1 MNYYYIKVMECI
13 KNIFRILNNSSFTC
27 EIIPG
32 RIGDYIIRL
41 YYYDYVT
48 SQYQY
53 SEEEFQFQ
61 LTDIINEDDL
71 NNLCDECGVYDG
83 DNDCYGCDHILY
95 NYKCEDLCD
104 EDEVLY
110 IFFRFI
116 LMIILMVHVVHIIIQ
131 IVMVYAMVIIYIL
144 IGILHQNIFHV
155 VWYNN

>member
-110 IFFRFI
+110 IYIF
-116 LMIILMVHVVHIIIQ
+116 Q
-131 IVMVYAMVIIYIL
+131 IYINDNINGTCCSYDDL
-144 IGILHQNIFHV
+144 DCYGICYGNYLYIDWNITSEHIPCCMV
-155 VWYNN
+155 